1 MLCLLE
7 ERRFGGNILQ
17 KNTHEMPFSAG
28 SIKLSVDTLT
38 FLSGRPVTFIV
49 YSEVLSKVLLTVHA
63 PGDEVI
69 S

>member
-7 ERRFGGNILQ
+7 ERRFGSNILQ
-17 KNTHEMPFSAG
+17 KDTHEMPFSAG
-28 SIKLSVDTLT
+28 CIKLSVGALN

-49 YSEVLSKVLLTVHA
+49 YSEVLNKILLTVHA

-69 S
+69 